1 MAKNRRSPLVVE
13 LIKGLIFLGFGV
25 VLIVQPWLAAVSWLG
40 WVILVAGALIAL
52 AMALRIRNARR
63 MRAHVVAEFADGS
76 AVYEKG
82 LQIGGMLYDFST
94 FGAQIDGAS
103 FDGER
108 LSFLYSYY
116 AKRRGRAM
124 EVVEIAVQPE
134 EAEKARAVLEH
145 LGLPEVETVQQQLE
159 ARKKAL
165 EDEKNAAVLEKR
177 DR

>member
-63 MRAHVVAEFADGS
+63 MRVHVVAEFADGS

-124 EVVEIAVQPE
+124 EVVEIAVQPD
-134 EAEKARAVLEH
+134 EAEKARAVLAH
-145 LGLPEVETVQQQLE
+145 LGLPEVETVQQLE

-165 EDEKNAAVLEKR
+165 EDEKNAAALEKR

>member
-63 MRAHVVAEFADGS
+63 MRVHVVAEFADGS

-134 EAEKARAVLEH
+134 EAEKARAVLAH
-145 LGLPEVETVQQQLE
+145 LGLPEVETVQQLE

-165 EDEKNAAVLEKR
+165 EDEKNAAALEKR

>member
-76 AVYEKG
+76 AV
-82 LQIGGMLYDFST
+82 
-94 FGAQIDGAS
+94 
-103 FDGER
+103 
-108 LSFLYSYY
+108 
-116 AKRRGRAM
+116 
-124 EVVEIAVQPE
+124 
-134 EAEKARAVLEH
+134 
-145 LGLPEVETVQQQLE
+145 
-159 ARKKAL
+159 
-165 EDEKNAAVLEKR
+165 
-177 DR
+177 

>member
-1 MAKNRRSPLVVE
+1 MAKKRRSPLVME
-13 LIKGLIFLGFGV
+13 LIKGLVFLAFGV

-40 WVILVAGALIAL
+40 WVIVVVGVLIAL

-63 MRAHVVAEFADGS
+63 MREHVVAEFSDGS
-76 AVYEKG
+76 AVYERG
-82 LQIGGMLYDFST
+82 LQIGGALYDFST

-124 EVVEIAVQPE
+124 EVVEIAVLPE
-134 EAEKARAVLEH
+134 EVEKAHAVLAH
-145 LGLPEVETVQQQLE
+145 LNLPDVETVQRQIE
-159 ARKKAL
+159 ERKKAL
-165 EDEKNAAVLEKR
+165 EEEKNAAALEKR